1 MEGMR
6 VESREADQTTSARI
20 KKKSKSTSGEIQRIC
35 FDTWITRPH
44 CAQLIL

>member
-1 MEGMR
+1 MLR
-6 VESREADQTTSARI
+6 VEADQAASARI
-20 KKKSKSTSGEIQRIC
+20 KKMSKSTSGEIHRIC